1 MDEFKFCPKCGAKVK
16 ATAKFCPKCG
26 FSFAQFNGGQ
36 PTDNQNPVQP
46 SASSNQSGS
55 WFSNHHHRNWVIGG
69 VLGVVLVII
78 AVTVASSIITSQQTQ
93 AKKEAMIQS
102 SQLKES
108 IKKSKEAKENNIE
121 KQLSHD
127 SVDAVTNLIQN
138 DWNLDAE
145 CDDVTITSSYGG
157 NQYGGY
163 ASVSDDDGNHTTVDV
178 TVTNVKYEDNV
189 SVEIDGDGHD
199 QLNSTF
205 YSYDDADDDDY

>member
-26 FSFAQFNGGQ
+26 FSFAQFNGGAPDNNINQ
-36 PTDNQNPVQP
+36 PQP
-46 SASSNQSGS
+46 SNRSGQTGS

-108 IKKSKEAKENNIE
+108 IKKKKEAKESKIE
-121 KQLSHD
+121 KKLSTEAV
-127 SVDAVTNLIQN
+127 SVVTDMIQN
-138 DWNLDAE
+138 DMNLDAE

-163 ASVSDDDGNHTTVDV
+163 ANVSDDDGDHTTVDV
-178 TVTNVKYEDNV
+178 TVTNVKYENNV
-189 SVEIDGDGHD
+189 SVEIDSDGHD
-199 QLNSTF
+199 SLNNTF
-205 YSYDDADDDDY
+205 YSYDDDDDDY